1 MNAREQATQAMK
13 RAWTIRKA
21 AAVECGCKVSEVVFS
36 LCLVQAWRE
45 IKMANQK
52 SLEEQILEHA
62 AVANFKEFVKPNI
75 NRVYLTLTGYS
86 ARFNGD
92 RNTKVYFDRKSQKIM
107 CEMGKG
113 ICSSE
118 FNASL
123 TALETFGVSRV
134 N

>member
-1 MNAREQATQAMK
+1 MTRPPCCHGCVFQSTRPRGARRAFFTIDGDLLNVSIHAPARGAT
-13 RAWTIRKA
+13 
-21 AAVECGCKVSEVVFS
+21 
-36 LCLVQAWRE
+36 
-45 IKMANQK
+45 
-52 SLEEQILEHA
+52 QILEHA
-62 AVANFKEFVKPNI
+62 AVADFKEFVRPNI

-92 RNTKVYFDRKSQKIM
+92 RNTRVYFDRKTQKIM
-107 CEMGKG
+107 LEMGKG

>member
-1 MNAREQATQAMK
+1 MTD
-13 RAWTIRKA
+13 
-21 AAVECGCKVSEVVFS
+21 S
-36 LCLVQAWRE
+36 
-45 IKMANQK
+45 QK

-62 AVANFKEFVKPNI
+62 AVADFKEFVRPNI

-92 RNTKVYFDRKSQKIM
+92 RNTRVYFDRKTQKIM
-107 CEMGKG
+107 LEMGKG

-118 FNASL
+118 FNTSL

>member
-1 MNAREQATQAMK
+1 MKKQAQVMK
-13 RAWTIRKA
+13 RAWAIRKIA
-21 AAVECGCKVSEVVFS
+21 ATKYGVKVSVIVFAP
-36 LCLVQAWRE
+36 CLVQAWAE
-45 IKMANQK
+45 TKMEK
-52 SLEEQILEHA
+52 SLEEKIKEQS
-62 AVANFKEFVKPNI
+62 AVANFKEFLKPNI

-107 CEMGKG
+107 WEMGKG
-113 ICSSE
+113 TCSRE

-123 TALETFGVSRV
+123 TALETTFGVSRV

>member
-1 MNAREQATQAMK
+1 MNARE
-13 RAWTIRKA
+13 
-21 AAVECGCKVSEVVFS
+21 
-36 LCLVQAWRE
+36 QAWRE

-92 RNTKVYFDRKSQKIM
+92 RSSKVYFDRKTQKIM
-107 CEMGKG
+107 LEMGKG

-123 TALETFGVSRV
+123 TALETTFGVSRV